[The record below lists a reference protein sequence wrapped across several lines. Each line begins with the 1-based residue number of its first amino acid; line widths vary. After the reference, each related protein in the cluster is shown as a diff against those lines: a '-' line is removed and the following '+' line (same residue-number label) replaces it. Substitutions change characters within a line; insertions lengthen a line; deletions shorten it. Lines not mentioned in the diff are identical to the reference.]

1 LLPLDLSALLSPDS
15 HVLLPWI
22 LVLSVVGSL
31 IGAFIAAVQW
41 ED

>member
-1 LLPLDLSALLSPDS
+1 LLSPNS
-15 HVLLPWI
+15 HVLLAWM